1 MAECRAKLEKN
12 IDILDEKDLQA
23 LRDDVQFFTAENH
36 ESTVKAKALVLRN
49 AEQALKIK
57 ELSQKHQAVLKKS
70 MMNLDMSSILLDAID
85 LGCQQ
90 QTRKSDHLDFFQPS
104 STGKPN
110 SQGQDPEDNNVDD
123 LNLIDGSKD
132 HLPSNRNSE
141 VLSKSAIH
149 SLVSLDADVDDI
161 GQQQTTADKL
171 AANNNEDSAE
181 TSSGDQQVRLSRIER
196 MIDEQRI
203 NLGEASPLQ

>member
-12 IDILDEKDLQA
+12 VDILDEKDLQA

-36 ESTVKAKALVLRN
+36 ELTVKAKALVLRN
-49 AEQALKIK
+49 NEQALKIK

-85 LGCQQ
+85 LGCQH

-110 SQGQDPEDNNVDD
+110 SQGQDPEDNNGDD

-161 GQQQTTADKL
+161 DQQQTTTDKL
-171 AANNNEDSAE
+171 ATNNNEESAE